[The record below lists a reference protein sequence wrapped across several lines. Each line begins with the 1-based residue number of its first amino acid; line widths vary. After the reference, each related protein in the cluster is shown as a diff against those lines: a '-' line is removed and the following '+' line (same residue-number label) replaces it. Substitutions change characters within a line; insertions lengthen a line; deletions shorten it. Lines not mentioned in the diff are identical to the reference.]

1 MASFTIRIKGKKKNV
16 SKFFSALTHDGNV
29 RMGRGAKADI
39 CYLSKREAL
48 ITGTCKDNIH
58 NDLIAEVKCR
68 SEIDTSKES
77 ITLFDACKKYRVSM
91 VLHSEDAP
99 FFEHYSCSKGKI
111 KKSRSGFLNPDGTF

>member
-1 MASFTIRIKGKKKNV
+1 MASFTIKIKGAKKNI

-68 SEIDTSKES
+68 SELDTSKES

-99 FFEHYSCSKGKI
+99 FFEHYSCSRGKI
-111 KKSRSGFLNPDGTF
+111 KESRSGFLNPDGTF